1 LITLT
6 SILITAAFFLIG
18 AGVGHLFSRKVDSSD
33 KSVRNL
39 EKKLAQSEQELRR
52 YQQQVT
58 EHFMTASHLT
68 GNVAQSYRQIH
79 EHLASSAMRLASPE
93 VGRQILKA
101 GGVDFGLLDA
111 DGNPL
116 IDITDIEVPRD
127 YAPSVP
133 GGILREDYGLRDAE
147 QKQADVE
154 SSSDTVDNEDES
166 DPTQSVA

>member
-1 LITLT
+1 MITLT
-6 SILITAAFFLIG
+6 SILIAAAFFLIG

-127 YAPSVP
+127 YAPRVP